1 MRKEQN
7 NMEAAKIYGL
17 CLERI
22 IHQIMHA
29 KRRVNGEKQCNGQVL
44 LESYNT
50 GDIEDII
57 DILELYDIETRTNE
71 GLKEKLDDLA
81 YTVSALVRE
90 VLFFDYTG
98 EGHMGLYLSLK
109 DDSGDESHE
118 VIDVDAVAV
127 AVFMMRRHS
136 GYGGRR
142 W

>member
-22 IHQIMHA
+22 THQILRA
-29 KRRVNGEKQCNGQVL
+29 KQRINGGQQHNGLIL

-71 GLKEKLDDLA
+71 GLKEKLGDLA
-81 YTVSALVRE
+81 YTVSALMRE
-90 VLFFDYTG
+90 VLFFDYAE

-109 DDSGDESHE
+109 CAGNESHE
-118 VIDVDAVAV
+118 VIDADAVAV
-127 AVFMMRRHS
+127 AVL
-136 GYGGRR
+136 
-142 W
+142 